1 MSKSGCKAPLIP
13 FYRGFCKT
21 KKGPGTIFEAAFF
34 VAFFE
39 KNFTYVILHKRL
51 NFITRLF
58 ISNVLQ

>member
-1 MSKSGCKAPLIP
+1 MQSSSHSFLQRIL
-13 FYRGFCKT
+13 KT

-34 VAFFE
+34 VAFFD